1 MDHFDPEL
9 VLHLVHAADIGE
21 GDRRPLRQVNRGDRR
36 RIVPRH
42 AAPAVGHQWLRLS
55 GERRCR
61 DRDPEP
67 LGQVLVGEPGIE
79 GHCRSVVFD
88 GLLVLPG
95 HEQQAGAQQEGT
107 GCQFGFLKQRLDQYQ
122 GLVVLTLPE
131 EGVGQPKAKWPVGRG
146 HGEPVAVH
154 LLGFVKMTPLQQCV
168 GQMPP
173 QGKALGGDP

>member
-1 MDHFDPEL
+1 
-9 VLHLVHAADIGE
+9 
-21 GDRRPLRQVNRGDRR
+21 
-36 RIVPRH
+36 
-42 AAPAVGHQWLRLS
+42 
-55 GERRCR
+55 
-61 DRDPEP
+61 
-67 LGQVLVGEPGIE
+67 
-79 GHCRSVVFD
+79 VFD